1 MLKDKTK
8 IPTVLRAECPN
19 IKNLFLL
26 LALKIN
32 EIIVQTVKNEE

>member
-1 MLKDKTK
+1 MAG
-8 IPTVLRAECPN
+8 RPN
-19 IKNLFLL
+19 IKTYFLL

>member
-1 MLKDKTK
+1 MAERPNIKTK
-8 IPTVLRAECPN
+8 H
-19 IKNLFLL
+19 KNLFLL

>member
-1 MLKDKTK
+1 MTE
-8 IPTVLRAECPN
+8 RPN
-19 IKNLFLL
+19 IKTYFLL

>member
-1 MLKDKTK
+1 M
-8 IPTVLRAECPN
+8 AERQN
-19 IKNLFLL
+19 IKTYFLL